1 MSSDQEIHQFVLNRV
16 NFVAEKLTAGGR
28 QTTKEDIL
36 NVLPHLK
43 SDLPF
48 EYAI

>member
-1 MSSDQEIHQFVLNRV
+1 MSHDKELHQFILNRV
-16 NFVAEKLTAGGR
+16 NYVAEQLTSNGR

-48 EYAI
+48 E